1 MDLCSHPVGG
11 NIHPLKTIV
20 FPLTKHSELP
30 LLRDGVN
37 YYYVHYSRPWPMLE
51 ENNIFRL
58 GRLVK
63 WLSVLH
69 ILLIIHTMYINI
81 TLKFR
86 SSL

>member
-1 MDLCSHPVGG
+1 
-11 NIHPLKTIV
+11 
-20 FPLTKHSELP
+20 
-30 LLRDGVN
+30 
-37 YYYVHYSRPWPMLE
+37 MLE